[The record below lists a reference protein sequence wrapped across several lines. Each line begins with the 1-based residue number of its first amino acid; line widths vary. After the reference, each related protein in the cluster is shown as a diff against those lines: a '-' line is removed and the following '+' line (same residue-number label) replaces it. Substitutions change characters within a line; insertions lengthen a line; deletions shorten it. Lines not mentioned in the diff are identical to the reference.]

1 VTLDCVS
8 SRSMR
13 TATGIAT
20 RSATRLS
27 MDVAT
32 VTGKSAGQEDDE
44 GELQACL
51 GLWRM
56 DRIDV
61 SNCPQFPDR
70 LANEASRMHR
80 DPDVCLKRRN
90 AQICT
95 EMGPLPW

>member
-1 VTLDCVS
+1 MDCVS

-32 VTGKSAGQEDDE
+32 VIGKPAGQEDDE